1 MESTG
6 LVHTDTISIMDDL
19 TCQIEMNETSLVTLL
34 KSVDH
39 YIRTWPGGD
48 PAEQTNAQEI
58 QLALRTAMLEY
69 NFLKESPD
77 NAE

>member
-1 MESTG
+1 
-6 LVHTDTISIMDDL
+6 MDDL
-19 TCQIEMNETSLVTLL
+19 TCQIEMNEASLTTLL
-34 KSVDH
+34 RSVDH
-39 YIRTWPGGD
+39 YIATWPGGD
-48 PAEQTNAQEI
+48 PMEQTNAKEI